1 MARKYISAKNMD
13 QEVIA
18 NSDPF
23 ILISD
28 DSEDDDVV
36 VLHDQEQDDVEQRLQ
51 APAPD
56 NNNKTED
63 TEIYL
68 PSDVLKDLDEF
79 TRQMETDLWKSRYEK
94 LNKENQV
101 DNFMGK
107 N

>member
-13 QEVIA
+13 HEVIT

-36 VLHDQEQDDVEQRLQ
+36 VLHDQDGIEQRLQ
-51 APAPD
+51 APCLD
-56 NNNKTED
+56 KNKTED